1 MISIENL
8 SQSFGKKTVLKNIHL
23 NINRNEVCALV
34 GRNGAGKSTL
44 LNSMLGQLPVSEGRV
59 LINGKE
65 VTQKN
70 KEWKKSVSYLPEK
83 FLLYPSLTGAE
94 NMAFFSEAISGKTDE
109 SRMEEMLRSVSLW
122 DDRDK
127 QVKNYS
133 KGMLQ
138 RLGLAITLYPDADL
152 LILDEPTSGIDPIG
166 RKEILEVIKSLTGKT
181 IFLSSH
187 HIDEIRQVCTHVAYL
202 EDGIMEK
209 YLVDEFLEKKKLG
222 GMEE

>member
-1 MISIENL
+1 MISIQNL

-23 NINRNEVCALV
+23 EIKQNEVCALV

-44 LNSMLGQLPVSEGRV
+44 LNSVLGLLPVSEGKV
-59 LINGKE
+59 LINGIE
-65 VTQKN
+65 VNRKN
-70 KEWKKSVSYLPEK
+70 MEWKKSVSYLPEK

-94 NMAFFSEAISGKTDE
+94 NIAFFAEAISGKTDVARVE
-109 SRMEEMLRSVSLW
+109 GMLRSVSLW
-122 DDRDK
+122 DDKDK

-166 RKEILEVIKSLTGKT
+166 RKEILEVIKSLKGKT

-187 HIDEIRQVCTHVAYL
+187 HIDEIKQVCTHVAYL

-209 YLVDEFLEKKKLG
+209 YKVGEFLEKKKLG
-222 GMEE
+222 GLI

>member
-1 MISIENL
+1 MISIKNL
-8 SQSFGKKTVLKNIHL
+8 SQAFGKKTVLKNINL
-23 NINRNEVCALV
+23 EINQNEVCALV

-44 LNSMLGQLPVSEGRV
+44 LNSLLGLLPVSEGKV

-65 VTQKN
+65 VN
-70 KEWKKSVSYLPEK
+70 RMNMEWKKSVSYLPEK

-94 NMAFFSEAISGKTDE
+94 NMAFFAEAISGKTDAAKV
-109 SRMEEMLRSVSLW
+109 EEMLRSVSLW
-122 DDRDK
+122 DDKDK

-138 RLGLAITLYPDADL
+138 RLGLAITLYPDAEL

-166 RKEILEVIKSLTGKT
+166 RKEILEVIKSLKGKT

-187 HIDEIRQVCTHVAYL
+187 HIDEIKQVCTHVAYL
-202 EDGIMEK
+202 EDGIMKK
-209 YLVDEFLEKKKLG
+209 YKVGEFLEKKKLG
-222 GMEE
+222 GLI